1 MTTKLQAELLIK
13 IAESEFTVVN
23 GAVPETLDDVGAVWA
38 DIILDSKSE
47 GGVFS
52 TLLQAGLVW
61 YQDEGRDSVCGLTE
75 TGFAEYQSIKA
86 AQAA

>member
-1 MTTKLQAELLIK
+1 MTTKLQAEMLIK
-13 IAESEFTVVN
+13 IAESEFTTVN

-61 YQDEGRDSVCGLTE
+61 YQDEGKDSICGLTDA
-75 TGFAEYQSIKA
+75 GFAEYKKVKA
-86 AQAA
+86 A

>member
-13 IAESEFTVVN
+13 IAESEYTPVN
-23 GAVPETLDDVGAVWA
+23 GAVPETKEDAGYVWA
-38 DIILDSKSE
+38 DTIIESKSD

-61 YQDEGRDSVCGLTE
+61 YQDEGDDSVCGLTDA
-75 TGFAEYQSIKA
+75 GFAEYKKVKA
-86 AQAA
+86 A